1 MGYVTELIKLAGKKS
16 QLLLHQLIWNMET
29 NKFRDEEGHEKDGTF
44 HLLTFG
50 KFPILLIL

>member
-29 NKFRDEEGHEKDGTF
+29 NKFRDEEGHEKDG
-44 HLLTFG
+44 
-50 KFPILLIL
+50 KFLINIC